1 MRNTAQM
8 LQTQTLWSYRSPSVQ
23 VHLQKVTLPALAYW
37 TLAYAVA
44 SFLLQRGLC
53 LPGRVHLHTS
63 PICLQ
68 VYATLTGMLL
78 VSAAGVSL
86 AQVVSLG
93 TWMPAIGFMA
103 CMFFL
108 LSTQPLSKNLNRRYA
123 S

>member
-1 MRNTAQM
+1 M

-23 VHLQKVTLPALAYW
+23 VHLQKVTLPALAY
-37 TLAYAVA
+37 LDARICCRVFSVA
-44 SFLLQRGLC
+44 RGLC

-63 PICLQ
+63 PVCLQ
-68 VYATLTGMLL
+68 VYATLTAMLL

-86 AQVVSLG
+86 AQVVSFD
-93 TWMPAIGFMA
+93 TRVPAIGFMA